1 VESHSPDQEYLRF
14 YVFHKEALIKDHL
27 ICWTEIPLSDI
38 RAAGHIAKG
47 YYAPVT
53 FLLQYQLDDQLFSV
67 NLIDAKGRSDQAGI
81 VQMEVT
87 YGSGYPGG
95 GPPPQA
101 YYPPQGYYPPQQ
113 LPPQP
118 APVPPPQEPPAPEP
132 PKEQPAPEPPKEQ
145 LPPEPEPVVVIDS
158 ETKSKFFVYLLFV
171 PGLYCFV
178 GRVGFEPGH

>member
-14 YVFHKEALIKDHL
+14 YVFHKDALIKDLL
-27 ICWTEIPLSDI
+27 ICWTEIPLFDI

-47 YYAPVT
+47 TPS
-53 FLLQYQLDDQLFSV
+53 QHQLDDLLFSV

-81 VQMEVT
+81 VQVEVT

-95 GPPPQA
+95 GPPQA
-101 YYPPQGYYPPQQ
+101 YYPPQGYYSPQQ

-118 APVPPPQEPPAPEP
+118 AAVAPPQEPPQQPAAPEP

-145 LPPEPEPVVVIDS
+145 LPPEPEPVVNIDS
-158 ETKSKFFVYLLFV
+158 DETKSRFFVYLLRA
-171 PGLYCFV
+171 GLNCFV